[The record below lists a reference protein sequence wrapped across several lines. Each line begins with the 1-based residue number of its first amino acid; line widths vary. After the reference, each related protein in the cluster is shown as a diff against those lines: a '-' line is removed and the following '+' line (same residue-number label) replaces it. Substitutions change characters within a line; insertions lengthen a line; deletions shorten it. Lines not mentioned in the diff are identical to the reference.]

1 MIASFESGYRAIV
14 IGASGGIGAAL
25 LARLKADPRCALA
38 LPLSRSRDA
47 SELHDPPVQCH
58 VA

>member
-25 LARLKADPRCALA
+25 LARLKADPRGALA
-38 LPLSRSRDA
+38 LPLSGSRDA
-47 SELHDPPVQCH
+47 LDITDETKT
-58 VA
+58 A